1 MARQSTRG
9 PRQSMKPL
17 ILLGAL
23 LLATT
28 ASAKAQ
34 DKYDQSSFW
43 YGFAAGAG
51 STVCQLAKGGS
62 LSNNGAATFMEGVFE
77 TAEIDPDLIEFKQD
91 FLNAYEALKENPD
104 CNGIFK
110 YAAAK
115 RECPD

>member
-17 ILLGAL
+17 ILLSAL

-34 DKYDQSSFW
+34 DKYDQGSFW

-51 STVCQLAKGGS
+51 STVCQLVKGGS
-62 LSNNGAATFMEGVFE
+62 LSNNGAATFIEDVFE
-77 TAEIDPDLIEFKQD
+77 TAEIDPELTEFKQD
-91 FLNAYEALKENPD
+91 FLNAYQALKKNPD
-104 CNGIFK
+104 CNGIF
-110 YAAAK
+110 
-115 RECPD
+115 

>member
-17 ILLGAL
+17 ILLSAL

-62 LSNNGAATFMEGVFE
+62 LSNNAAATFMEGVFE
-77 TAEIDPDLIEFKQD
+77 TAEIDPDLTELKQN
-91 FLNAYEALKENPD
+91 FLNAYQALKENPA
-104 CNGIFK
+104 CNGVFK
-110 YAAAK
+110 
-115 RECPD
+115 

>member
-1 MARQSTRG
+1 MKN
-9 PRQSMKPL
+9 QSMKPL
-17 ILLGAL
+17 ILLSGL

-51 STVCQLAKGGS
+51 SAVCQLAKGGS
-62 LSNNGAATFMEGVFE
+62 LSNNDAATFMEGVFE
-77 TAEIDPDLIEFKQD
+77 TAEIDPELTDFKQD
-91 FLNAYEALKENPD
+91 FLNAYQALQENQN

-110 YAAAK
+110 
-115 RECPD
+115 